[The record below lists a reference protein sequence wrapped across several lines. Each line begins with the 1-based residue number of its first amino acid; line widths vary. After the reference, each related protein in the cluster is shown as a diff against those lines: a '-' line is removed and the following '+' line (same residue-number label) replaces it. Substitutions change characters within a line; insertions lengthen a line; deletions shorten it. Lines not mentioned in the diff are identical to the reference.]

1 MIIFIL
7 QIFLSIYLMWKV
19 SSSFDLAAN
28 YLTRNLGEGIKG
40 PTVNAIASS
49 LPELMIS
56 SLFLF
61 FYKDIDGFSAGYAT
75 IIGSSA
81 FNIAVIPVLAYIF
94 SYKQNKIK
102 SFVID
107 QKIVKQD
114 GFFLLF
120 SIVLL
125 GLGFF
130 IGLNIFYALLLI
142 ITYLFYIIFIYKKRN
157 KNPGKKTEIEVF
169 RDKFKNGKNYNY
181 IKSIFNLRIYN
192 ILKSKTINSYN
203 SVLVIIISVIIIS
216 LACYNL
222 VYVVEKMS
230 EMLGVNLFIS
240 AFFIAAISSSIP
252 DTILSLKDAEHKKF
266 NDSFS
271 NTYGSNIFDIC
282 IGIGLPVLLYTI
294 FYPPISVDVNIDTL
308 GLYNLGDYFMGGN
321 LMLWSVFILLI
332 FTLLIT
338 LVYSSGKISNK
349 NIPILLIIYFLYI
362 LGLLIF

>member
-1 MIIFIL
+1 MILFIL
-7 QIFLSIYLMWKV
+7 QIFISIYLMWKV

-49 LPELMIS
+49 LPELLIS
-56 SLFLF
+56 FLFLF
-61 FYKDIDGFSAGYAT
+61 FYKDLEGFSAGYAT

-81 FNIAVIPVLAYIF
+81 FNIAIIPVLAYII
-94 SYKQNKIK
+94 SYKQNKTR
-102 SFVID
+102 SFIID

-114 GFFLLF
+114 GFFLIF
-120 SIVLL
+120 SIILL
-125 GLGFF
+125 ALGFF
-130 IGLNIFYALLLI
+130 IGLSIFYASLLI
-142 ITYLFYIIFIYKKRN
+142 ITYLIYIVFIYKKRN
-157 KNPGKKTEIEVF
+157 KNPGKKTEIKVF

-181 IKSIFNLRIYN
+181 IKSIINLRIYN

-203 SVLVIIISVIIIS
+203 SIIVIIISVIIIS

-222 VYVVEKMS
+222 IYVVEKIS
-230 EMLGVNLFIS
+230 EIFDVNLFIS

-282 IGIGLPVLLYTI
+282 IGIGLPVLLYTF
-294 FYPPISVDVNIDTL
+294 FYPPISVDVNIETL
-308 GLYNLGDYFMGGN
+308 GLYNLSEYFLGGN
-321 LMLWSVFILLI
+321 LMLWSVLILFI
-332 FTLLIT
+332 FTVLIT

-349 NIPILLIIYFLYI
+349 NIPLILIIYFLYI
-362 LGLLIF
+362 LALLFF